1 MEVMRNRYFALRH
14 GESEANQQG
23 IIISDPE
30 RGIHQYGLTARGR
43 DQVRLGL
50 EMFNSQFEQPP
61 VIVSSDFLRT
71 KESADLAKS
80 ILGSSRLNTTSLLR
94 ERFFGPLEGTSNSRY
109 QEVWDRDKRHKACP
123 GVETPLEVWS
133 RLEVFLSQM
142 EWVFHGKDILLV
154 SHGDT
159 LQILIH
165 TLSGGNPWHHRQL
178 TPIKT
183 GEVRA
188 VYGA

>member
-1 MEVMRNRYFALRH
+1 MEDMRNRYFALRH

-30 RGIHQYGLTARGR
+30 RGIHQYGLTPRGR

-50 EMFNSQFEQPP
+50 ETALHQFEQPP
-61 VIVSSDFLRT
+61 VIVASDFLRT
-71 KESADLAKS
+71 KESAEVAKT
-80 ILGSSRLNTTSLLR
+80 ILGSSRLNTSPLLR

-109 QEVWDRDKRHKACP
+109 QEVWDRDKHHQVCP
-123 GVETPLEVWS
+123 GVETPQEVWS

-165 TLSGGNPWHHRQL
+165 TLGGGNPWHHRQL
-178 TPIKT
+178 APIKT
-183 GEVRA
+183 GEVRT